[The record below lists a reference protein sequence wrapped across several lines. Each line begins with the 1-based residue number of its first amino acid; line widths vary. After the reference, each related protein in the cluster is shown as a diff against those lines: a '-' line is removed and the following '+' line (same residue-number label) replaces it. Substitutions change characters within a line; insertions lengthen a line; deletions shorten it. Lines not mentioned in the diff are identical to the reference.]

1 MYDAF
6 KLKAGNNEPIWHGW
20 YPPHITVVDN
30 RGEAWET
37 SSAIKGNDGVY
48 APPLYILL
56 WSYSSFFELR
66 LAKNLENQAKI
77 GTLIEQPILSINLTP
92 LLFIYRVSA

>member
-30 RGEAWET
+30 TGEAWGT
-37 SSAIKGNDGVY
+37 SSAIKGNDGVS
-48 APPLYILL
+48 APPLYIFLL
-56 WSYSSFFELR
+56 SYISFLNSDW
-66 LAKNLENQAKI
+66 LKSLKNKQKI
-77 GTLIEQPILSINLTP
+77 GTLI
-92 LLFIYRVSA
+92 